1 MTSPPPSAVR
11 ALVFDVFG
19 TVVDW
24 RASIAREVARVAEE
38 RGVVVDGGEFADAWR
53 AGYQPAMR
61 RVASGEAP
69 WATIDV
75 LHREILETLLPR
87 FDLDGLD
94 ERERAH
100 LTAAWHRL
108 DPWPDSVAGLHRLK
122 RHWPIATLSNGNV
135 ALLVDLARHGG
146 LPWDA
151 VLSAELIGK
160 YKPDL
165 AVYRMAARLLG
176 IADGELVLVAAHPS
190 DLDAARAAGL
200 MTAYVERPME
210 YGPAH
215 RGEAVAPGRFDWQA
229 RDFADLAAQLGT

>member
-24 RASIAREVARVAEE
+24 RASIAREVARVAEA
-38 RGVVVDGGEFADAWR
+38 RGVVVDGGGFADAWR
-53 AGYQPAMR
+53 AGYQPAMH

-122 RHWPIATLSNGNV
+122 RHWPIGTLSNGNV

>member
-1 MTSPPPSAVR
+1 MTSPSPSAIR

-24 RASIAREVARVAEE
+24 RTSIVREVAQVAEA
-38 RGVVVDGGEFADAWR
+38 RGVAVDGGAFADAWR
-53 AGYQPAMR
+53 TGYPLAMR

-87 FDLDGLD
+87 FGLESLD

-100 LTAAWHRL
+100 LTSAWHRL
-108 DPWPDSVAGLHRLK
+108 DPWPDSAPGLHRLK
-122 RHWPIATLSNGNV
+122 RRWPIATLSNGNV
-135 ALLVDLARHGG
+135 SLLVDLARHGG

-160 YKPDL
+160 YKPDP
-165 AVYRMAARLLG
+165 AVYRMAARLLDV
-176 IADGELVLVAAHPS
+176 ADGELVLVAAHPS
-190 DLDAARAAGL
+190 DLEGARAAGL

-215 RGEAVAPGRFDWQA
+215 RAEAVAPGRFDWQA
-229 RDFADLAAQLGT
+229 RDLADLAAQLGT

>member
-1 MTSPPPSAVR
+1 MTSPSPSAVR

-24 RASIAREVARVAEE
+24 RASIAREVAQVAEG
-38 RGVVVDGGEFADAWR
+38 RGAKVDGGEFADAWR

-75 LHREILETLLPR
+75 LHREILETLLPP
-87 FDLDGLD
+87 FGLDGLD

-122 RHWPIATLSNGNV
+122 RRWPIATLSNGNV

-176 IADGELVLVAAHPS
+176 IGDGELVLVAAHPS

-215 RGEAVAPGRFDWQA
+215 RGEAVAPGCFDWQA

>member
-24 RASIAREVARVAEE
+24 RASIAREVARVAEA

-87 FDLDGLD
+87 FGLDGLD

>member
-1 MTSPPPSAVR
+1 MSTGDPSRVR

-24 RASIAREVARVAEE
+24 RASIAGEVARVAE
-38 RGVVVDGGEFADAWR
+38 RHDLAIDGGTFADAWR

-61 RVASGEAP
+61 RVASGARP

-75 LHREILETLLPR
+75 LNREILDTLLPR
-87 FDLDGLD
+87 FGLEGLD

-100 LTAAWHRL
+100 LNFAWHRL
-108 DPWPDSVAGLHRLK
+108 DPWPDSVAGLQRLK
-122 RHWPIATLSNGNV
+122 RRWPIATLSNGNV
-135 ALLVDLARHGG
+135 SLLVALARHGG
-146 LPWDA
+146 LPWDT
-151 VLSAELIGK
+151 VLSAELIEK

-190 DLDAARAAGL
+190 DLDAAREAGL
-200 MTAYVERPME
+200 MTAYVARPLE
-210 YGPAH
+210 YGREH
-215 RGEAVAPGRFDWQA
+215 RGEAVVPGRFDWQA
-229 RDFADLAAQLGT
+229 RDFADLASQLGA